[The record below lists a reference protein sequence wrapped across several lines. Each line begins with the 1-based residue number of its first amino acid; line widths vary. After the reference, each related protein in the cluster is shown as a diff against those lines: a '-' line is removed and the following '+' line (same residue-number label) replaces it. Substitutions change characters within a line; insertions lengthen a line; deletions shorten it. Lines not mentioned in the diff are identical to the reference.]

1 MMRRSRRSSTAI
13 QLLRCPAHALARAR
27 SARPPGRTRQHWR
40 TLLGLPASSGDK
52 STRHIAGP
60 RLAKVRFP
68 FLLSWTRRP
77 PGQSR
82 RRSSSSGGDEG
93 TRTPDFCFAK
103 AALSQLSYIP
113 VSLAFSSQPLLDL
126 TAEGCPLPQVGLPP
140 APICGVPGFGPPGD
154 TPPAVIPTLGA
165 LLASGGPFR
174 IRT

>member
-1 MMRRSRRSSTAI
+1 MRRSRRSSTAI

-27 SARPPGRTRQHWR
+27 SARPPGRTRQIWR
-40 TLLGLPASSGDK
+40 TLLGLPASPGDK

-113 VSLAFSSQPLLDL
+113 GCRASNAQLAVQPTVDCFPCGPF
-126 TAEGCPLPQVGLPP
+126 TPLRPARPGL
-140 APICGVPGFGPPGD
+140 VPPGD
-154 TPPAVIPTLGA
+154 TPPAVTPTLGV